1 MLLNQVMMTI
11 QWGIKM
17 RIKLVK
23 DKPPFKGDIK
33 VYTEGAIVK
42 NPYSGETARLNALE
56 LSIYDTIKGCEM
68 AQKYDEVE
76 RGLMWFQKFN
86 AYAYMILL
94 D

>member
-1 MLLNQVMMTI
+1 M
-11 QWGIKM
+11 K
-17 RIKLVK
+17 IKLEK
-23 DKPPFKGDIK
+23 DKHPFKGAIMLYDN
-33 VYTEGAIVK
+33 GAIVK

-68 AQKYDEVE
+68 TRKYDEVE

>member
-1 MLLNQVMMTI
+1 
-11 QWGIKM
+11 M

-23 DKPPFKGDIK
+23 DKPPFKGAIMLYDN
-33 VYTEGAIVK
+33 GAIVK
-42 NPYSGETARLNALE
+42 NPYNGETARLNALE

-68 AQKYDEVE
+68 TQKYDEVE

-86 AYAYMILL
+86 ANAYMILL